1 MSMKKYYRVM
11 LGAHSAAAFSGGF
24 IGADYGV
31 EEDFSKWSPEK
42 WQNFNS
48 HFIPMY
54 LELNPTK
61 TKIAAGL
68 FGGFVWHIGYGIK
81 NGDVVLA
88 LDNAGLFHVG
98 EVDGD
103 FYYQPGEVLPHR
115 RPVHWFDTVIDRS
128 EMTDELVRSATSG
141 AVCNLTVYQD
151 ELDRLLGGNGPQLI
165 VTDETIVSATEFAL
179 EKHLEDFLVKNW
191 SQTELG
197 RTHDIYTVDGEIVGQ
212 QYPSDTGPLDILAVS
227 KDGKELLV
235 VELKKG
241 RASDSVVGQIQ
252 RYMGYVLDDL
262 CEEGQTVRGVII
274 ALDDDLRIRRALAV
288 APNIEFYRYQVS
300 FNLFKA

>member
-1 MSMKKYYRVM
+1 MKNYYRVM
-11 LGAHSAAAFSGGF
+11 LGAHWKAAFSGGF

-31 EEDFSKWSPEK
+31 EEDFSKWPTEK
-42 WQNFNS
+42 WKNFNS

-81 NGDVVLA
+81 KGDIVLA
-88 LDNAGLFHVG
+88 LDDAGLFHVG

-115 RPVHWFDTVIDRS
+115 RPVHWFDAVIDRS

-141 AVCNLTVYQD
+141 AVSVLTAYHD
-151 ELDRLLGGNGPQLI
+151 ELERLIGGQTRPTLI
-165 VTDETIVSATEFAL
+165 STDETVVSPTEFAL

-191 SQTELG
+191 VHTELG
-197 RTHDIYTVDGEIVGQ
+197 KNYDIYSNNGEVVGQ
-212 QYPSDTGPLDILAVS
+212 QYLSDTGPLDILAIS

-252 RYMGYVLDDL
+252 RYMGYVLDEL
-262 CEEGQTVRGVII
+262 CEEGQTVRGAII
-274 ALDDDLRIRRALAV
+274 ALEDDLRIRRALAV
-288 APNIEFYRYQVS
+288 APNIDFYRYQVS
-300 FNLFKA
+300 FNLFKG